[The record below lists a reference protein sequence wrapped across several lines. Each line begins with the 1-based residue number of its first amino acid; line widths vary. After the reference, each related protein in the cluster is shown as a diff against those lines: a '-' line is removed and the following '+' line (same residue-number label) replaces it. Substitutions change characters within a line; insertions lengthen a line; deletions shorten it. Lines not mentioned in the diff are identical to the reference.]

1 MYVKHLICRKANML
15 HVLRVNRDE
24 TKRGS
29 LRHLNGLQNG
39 TNADV
44 DVLRRHV
51 LGLHIWVRKK
61 AEYRKT

>member
-1 MYVKHLICRKANML
+1 ML
-15 HVLRVNRDE
+15 HVLRVNKDE
-24 TKRGS
+24 TKRDS

-51 LGLHIWVRKK
+51 LGLHIWVRKN
-61 AEYRKT
+61 AGYRKT